1 MPFRIIRNDITKVK
15 ADAIVNSA
23 NPNPIVGS
31 GTDYAIYQA
40 AGYDKLLKERQ
51 KIGQISPGEAQVT
64 KAGRLKA
71 KYIIHTVGPLWIDGQ
86 HEEAETLASCYRK
99 SLQLAKYLNCS
110 SIVFPLISTGVYGFP
125 KELALKAALKEI
137 EAFLYEEEMDV
148 ILCVFDRESFRIS
161 SSLNSS
167 VREFIN
173 DSIAET
179 SARYEYDYAE
189 SSSIILNEVAE
200 RRERRERRDRKNLRP
215 AASQIPFMPVSAPS
229 EKPIEE
235 ILRTP
240 AKTFQEQLLSLI
252 DEKGLTDV
260 QVYKK
265 ANLDR
270 KLFSKIR
277 SNADYVPKKRTALA
291 LAIALELDI
300 DETKDLLARA
310 SLALSPSSPF
320 DLIIEYC
327 IRHQKYNVFEI
338 NTILFEYDQ
347 QSLGS
352 N

>member
-23 NPNPIVGS
+23 NPNPIAGS

-40 AGYDKLLKERQ
+40 AGYDELLRERQ

-64 KAGRLKA
+64 KAFHLKA
-71 KYIIHTVGPLWIDGQ
+71 KYIIHTVGPLWIDGR

-99 SLQLAKYLNCS
+99 SLQLAKHLNCS

-125 KELALKAALKEI
+125 KDLALKVALKEI
-137 EAFLYEEEMDV
+137 EAFLFDEEMDV

-167 VREFIN
+167 IREFIN
-173 DSIAET
+173 DSMAE
-179 SARYEYDYAE
+179 SAAVFEYDYAE
-189 SSSIILNEVAE
+189 SSTLILNEAAE
-200 RRERRERRDRKNLRP
+200 IRERRKRSERKNLKP
-215 AASQIPFMPVSAPS
+215 AASQIPLMPAAVPA
-229 EKPIEE
+229 EKPIAE

-265 ANLDR
+265 ANIDR

-300 DETKDLLARA
+300 DETKDLLSRA

-338 NTILFEYDQ
+338 NSILFEYDQ
-347 QSLGS
+347 QLLGNS
-352 N
+352 